1 MSGLATR
8 TSPRKS
14 PSKRARAGR
23 TTLPQKQKV
32 TRKGRSGKNKVSA
45 TTAGKDKRASKAVKT
60 REVAAR
66 PAAEKGGQPTVLDVD
81 VGVDTVAKNKTRVG
95 GGKTKTPQ
103 ESSVEPVK
111 TPQVVAPTV
120 GVNKKKRVGVVKRKE
135 TPSKR
140 NVVVT
145 LPRQLDD
152 DDESEYDESEYE
164 EDENEGDEHDDDENE
179 DNGEDNK
186 NEDDDEEDNDEDD
199 DEDAVQESISDDGN
213 NGDNGAHNNRAGGNN
228 EHDSALSSESD
239 NSSGERFDAIIWKA
253 ARDVAAEDKEREALN
268 RSAQKGTANPPNK
281 YSQASSLLKI
291 GGDIPVRGMSKTESV
306 RKRQKHV
313 ADRITQFVKLDVFRR
328 IKFINSDAMFQ
339 KAFRLVIDFENVPR
353 HMHLRFQ
360 MLYESAFND
369 ALNTKRSS
377 CEQAGKK
384 IARKALAE
392 FRERGEQFYT
402 IEEFCKLRRATTE
415 RERRAFFWFFDTFLE
430 CVCGARYWRKAKV
443 LMLVSGAVDEDGR
456 RKLVTKS
463 DEAFGLLLIDNY
475 IDKWST
481 TLTNL
486 LAQAETTTDAGTT
499 TDKDADVETTTASDA
514 DMETTMAKDADAES
528 DADTGND
535 NNNTFAKNDRMK
547 KKKGQERLMGKYT
560 ANKSGHCKYGGWSR
574 EGTKRFN
581 EFHELVQE
589 DRASEQ
595 SQEMESQLLAFCRT
609 QAGIITNGDT
619 QHGQGSDNALDETDA
634 LPIEAAWDL
643 DD

>member
-1 MSGLATR
+1 MSGAATR

-14 PSKRARAGR
+14 PAKRGGS
-23 TTLPQKQKV
+23 TTLPPKRTV
-32 TRKGRSGKNKVSA
+32 ARKGRSGKKVSG
-45 TTAGKDKRASKAVKT
+45 TTAVNDKRAGKPVKT
-60 REVAAR
+60 REVAST
-66 PAAEKGGQPTVLDVD
+66 PAAEKGGQPTVMDVD
-81 VGVDTVAKNKTRVG
+81 VDVDVDTVAKNKTRVG
-95 GGKTKTPQ
+95 RGKRKTPP
-103 ESSVEPVK
+103 ESIAEPVK
-111 TPQVVAPTV
+111 TPRTVAATV
-120 GVNKKKRVGVVKRKE
+120 GVNKKKRVGVVKRRKKA
-135 TPSKR
+135 SQR
-140 NVVVT
+140 NAVVT
-145 LPRQLDD
+145 LPRRLDD
-152 DDESEYDESEYE
+152 DDESEYE
-164 EDENEGDEHDDDENE
+164 EDENEEDKNKDDENE
-179 DNGEDNK
+179 D
-186 NEDDDEEDNDEDD
+186 DDDDDDDEDD
-199 DEDAVQESISDDGN
+199 DEDAVQDSITDDGDEGAN
-213 NGDNGAHNNRAGGNN
+213 NNTAGGNGN
-228 EHDSALSSESD
+228 PDSGSSDSEE
-239 NSSGERFDAIIWKA
+239 SSGGRF
-253 ARDVAAEDKEREALN
+253 RDTLEDIEAAAEDAAAEDEVREVLN

-281 YSQASSLLKI
+281 HLSGSLLKI
-291 GGDIPVRGMSKTESV
+291 GGDLLVRGMSKTESV

-328 IKFINSDAMFQ
+328 VKFINSDAMFQ
-339 KAFRLVIDFENVPR
+339 QAFRLVIDFENVPP

-402 IEEFCKLRRATTE
+402 IDEFCKLRRATTE

-430 CVCGARYWRKAKV
+430 CVCGAKYWRKAKV
-443 LMLVSGAVDEDGR
+443 LMSVSDAVDEDGR

-481 TLTNL
+481 TLTNV
-486 LAQAETTTDAGTT
+486 ARAGMTT
-499 TDKDADVETTTASDA
+499 E
-514 DMETTMAKDADAES
+514 KDADAQS
-528 DADTGND
+528 DADPDGT
-535 NNNTFAKNDRMK
+535 

-560 ANKSGHCKYGGWSR
+560 ASKSGHCKYGGWSR

-581 EFHELVQE
+581 EFHHLVQE

-609 QAGIITNGDT
+609 QAGVITNGDR
-619 QHGQGSDNALDETDA
+619 QREQGSGNALDETEA